1 MEAADSVEV
10 EEEVA
15 AVVDLEAEEVDLEAE
30 IARVETAKEGMFIR
44 DIYTMSDLSC
54 L

>member
-15 AVVDLEAEEVDLEAE
+15 AVVDLEAEEVDLEVE
-30 IARVETAKEGMFIR
+30 TARVETAKEGMFIR
-44 DIYTMSDLSC
+44 YMYYE
-54 L
+54 